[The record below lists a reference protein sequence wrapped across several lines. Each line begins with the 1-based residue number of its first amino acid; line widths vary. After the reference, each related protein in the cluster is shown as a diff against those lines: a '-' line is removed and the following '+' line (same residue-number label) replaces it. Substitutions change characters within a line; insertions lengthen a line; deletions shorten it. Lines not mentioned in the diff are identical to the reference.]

1 MTGLFKAKPEVVN
14 DYLGLFVN
22 RRAYTLQ
29 LMRPH
34 LASGRHHYFP
44 PTSKQTGAALSL
56 TEETIWQHLQGE
68 ITIGQY
74 AINPCTERCKW
85 VAIDADYL
93 GEALLQV
100 DSSDLRVTADQ

>member
-1 MTGLFKAKPEVVN
+1 VTGLFKAKPEVVS

-22 RRAYTLQ
+22 RRAYTLPS
-29 LMRPH
+29 MRPH
-34 LASGRHHYFP
+34 PESGRHYYFR
-44 PTSKQTGAALSL
+44 PTNNQTGAVLSL

-74 AINPCTERCKW
+74 AINPCKRCKW